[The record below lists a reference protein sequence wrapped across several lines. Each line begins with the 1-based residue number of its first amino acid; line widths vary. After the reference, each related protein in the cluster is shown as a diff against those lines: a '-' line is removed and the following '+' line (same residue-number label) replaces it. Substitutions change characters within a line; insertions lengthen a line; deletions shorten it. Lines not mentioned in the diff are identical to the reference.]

1 MEKVVVLVTLRN
13 CNGSRV
19 NAFYEGKV
27 MQGKLQVED
36 KLKLLNKDF
45 TKMKEG
51 IVTTICLN
59 GKIVKEADTGDL
71 INLKFSLFDKG
82 AFVLTND
89 LSLLHHECILEFD
102 DVKELSDFVDKY
114 LTLYFP
120 DDFNFSGLVK
130 IGKKIDSLKQN
141 SQIQLEL
148 LYPFYLYIGQKVELE
163 LGDKSICGKVVKII

>member
-1 MEKVVVLVTLRN
+1 MEKVLVLVTPRN
-13 CNGSRV
+13 CDGSRV

-27 MQGKLQVED
+27 MQGKIQLED
-36 KLKLLNKDF
+36 KLRPLNKDF
-45 TKMKEG
+45 LKMKEG

-71 INLKFSLFDKG
+71 INLKFSLFDKN
-82 AFVLTND
+82 AYVLTND
-89 LSLLHHECILEFD
+89 LSLLHNECILEFD

-120 DDFNFSGLVK
+120 DDFNFSSLVK